1 MAVSSVLGPD
11 GKTYTLEHPDG
22 ASQEEIFKFV
32 HQSTQVK
39 TKPEP
44 TKPGVIGNV
53 VRGIPAGAAAAG
65 YDVLGA
71 IGTMAYEGL
80 GKYAKRG
87 ADPEYVEKIDQ
98 AVRGAQEKVAEYT
111 FDIGATAGEAF
122 GVDEGRF
129 SADVGR
135 GLGQLPL
142 MVVTAGMASVP
153 MSFAEVI
160 KDAEQS
166 LGVKYYE
173 MPEEEKAKV
182 AATGAAYAAFSLAAD
197 RIGLKYMGLSKLDK
211 FFDGSET
218 VKGSVVKDV
227 LTGAL
232 GEGLTETSQ
241 AVVKDQ
247 LARVYDDD
255 REYNL
260 DSVKEYLYE
269 GAVGA
274 TVGGIASTGTTT
286 LKQFSGKPGT
296 ATTDTKKEDLKKPV
310 EDRPA
315 LDIPRD
321 IEVEYKELDGQ
332 VRIVPIAVGKDEDVI
347 AVAEEALRG
356 RYDEKYGITVTEVTA
371 PQPLDVVISEPEVE
385 PDVTTEEV
393 PVEPEAAVEPVVEPV
408 VEPTPEAIED
418 DAFPAFP
425 VLPEQSVRTQ
435 LEFDPFADPEPE
447 QAPVEAP
454 VKRSFS
460 LPQNLKKGK
469 PGYRQT
475 QGITFA
481 SDLERAAYS
490 ATTTTRS
497 EPGKRKRESYR
508 KILQDAGYSTTEIN
522 EMGREV
528 RSQMRD
534 QYDGPGSELSVALPQ
549 DVVAEA
555 APAMPLA
562 GSVNLTQKEIQ
573 FFDSFLGNKAN
584 REELLE
590 EVPSLRI
597 SEGRLSIDPSDVN
610 NLNNFVSDV
619 GVSDGLGTVPP
630 RLKTSQFYKP
640 FFKPGAEDVVAEA
653 APAGP
658 VSTQAAVEKI
668 DLEQLAPQ
676 ANEDFFQFWARVLDS
691 TGTRFKPSSRN
702 YGAVARKA
710 VSDTMQFFKDN
721 PKFATYYETD
731 TKLTKKYIENVV
743 GPITDAEFNL
753 FRILAGLTSPS
764 TKLPDNIIDTL
775 RVFKLYKDRGDF
787 NFIIPT
793 KSETGARTY
802 DKVKTGFLF
811 RSTTGAT
818 KATSILAIQKKI
830 DEIGLDATVKYL
842 LEPVTMKELVTSKRS
857 LGYKDVGKKLEIKKV
872 VKQATGQDKLIP
884 RMFMFGPKV
893 GAYSMNTLGN
903 TEYTTTDIW
912 ESRFIRS
919 YFSGMLE
926 SGTGLPESASEQKIF
941 QEFSSAFNKEFEKQT
956 GQKLEPASL
965 QAIRWFYILNAFNK
979 TGYQY
984 AKTDDTISGYTAKAA
999 QELYGI
1005 DPTSGGQGTSAN
1017 ASQVPAGNRLF
1028 SQPLQDA
1035 TSVSERYQRTQGIRG
1050 QEPRQ
1055 VVELDEERAAVI
1067 GKAYDKMKHDP
1078 KNPEVVR
1085 AYKALVEETLA
1096 QYDAILE
1103 EGYAMELNDA
1113 EYDNSKD
1120 MIEDVRNR
1128 KVMRV
1133 FSTEDGFGSKGIS
1146 AKERREN
1153 PMLADSGRTDKN
1165 GKPLLVNDIFRFVH
1179 DFFGHGKLGN
1189 GFGPLGEENA
1199 WNVHSLM
1206 FSPLARR
1213 ALTTETRGQ
1222 NSWVN
1227 FSGVNDKAFE
1237 IRDQARKARADGD
1250 LKKAKRLAQKAY
1262 SSMQFAEQKI
1272 GLLPQE
1278 FAESDYQEDVTAQ
1291 AAQPEVE
1298 DRGPQDTFANGSQ
1311 VMDFVES
1318 TFDAIADK
1326 IGIAIRPAMG
1336 VGYTARYN
1344 ATQQVIEYNPMALL
1358 NRSKSGVKAAMREE
1372 IIHAAMHQV
1381 LMQKATKGGKK
1392 VDSGKVWVNFFDAF
1406 AKTLTAQERVDIGD
1420 VYQSLTS
1427 YSALGAEYSRAVIQ
1441 NLLYGEFSE
1450 QYVMQS
1456 KGGPAWNRIVDL
1468 LRSVQAYMAK
1478 VLGPMRKTNPEA
1490 AQVIVDSVELLKAAD
1505 PEARPKNQQVVAE
1518 AYDAVDN
1525 NTARENTETGESVDK
1540 KASERIREERKWWS
1554 ESSFRKTASKYLTP
1568 IITRLNRINPM
1579 FGRLLQNLDTAI
1591 RERSFGYR
1599 KQTEAFFNKLDSVKG
1614 AEFQELKQLLFFS
1627 PTPDEASLPSNKA
1640 KIQRRDALLHKHGL
1654 LNMYRLDVQ
1663 PILEE
1668 IYTEYTELGMPRIG
1682 YLEDYFPRVIKDLEG
1697 LIKSYGHKTKRTFE
1711 MLVREENLKRTEN
1724 KDADGSAD
1732 PLPEMGDT
1740 ERARFFQ
1747 DFLQNKFRVDIN
1759 GVKLPG
1765 NIKVRELQ
1773 EIPLDKLKF
1782 YDNPGVAFGKYTSN
1796 MSRAIESFKVVGDT
1810 RKGRLQ
1816 GTLGTLTEK
1825 LFSEGQI
1832 DQADADEVKTLTELI
1847 TAEFAVENEILKS
1860 MGTLTYM
1867 ATLINPGPVLVQIMD
1882 LYKVALYRGLGG
1894 VVSGTYRTVTG
1905 NRRFDIEKDFSIA
1918 KTQLS
1923 AEFEDPSVLQK
1934 ALDFGLS
1941 RLVPFRQMDTAM
1953 KHASI
1958 EAAYDDFV
1966 KKAKAPVGSKK
1977 YEQLL
1982 KELTITMGRED
1993 ALKTIADL
2001 RLDKAMDS
2009 PLVKEALLSEL
2020 LQRQPLTYLQV
2031 PEGYQT
2037 DPSKR
2042 LFYKLSTF
2050 MLLDLNYNRQ
2060 EFMND
2065 LVGPGKTLQQ
2075 RTVALRRLAYMAT
2088 LLTMFGLPSDMLDDW
2103 ISGKDT
2109 YIPEHVMNNML
2120 GMFGLSKYTTTRALE
2135 KGTVES
2141 VIQRFT
2147 PPAINIMIKGESSLR
2162 SWVKGDTELFDMKA
2176 WQNAPLSDVWYYR
2189 TGAGKESQRKYR
2201 KQQRKEGIT
2210 PTFPRS

>member
-1 MAVSSVLGPD
+1 MAVSIVRGPD
-11 GKTYTLEHPDG
+11 GRQHEVQHPEG
-22 ASQEEIFKFV
+22 IAPSQIVKYAQQQIASVSNAEDSFV
-32 HQSTQVK
+32 VDVGKGLFAGGSQAAVSSAAGVTQWMGQSFGSDSLLQAAEDMRQYSQGIAEDIGLDEDFRQSFFGQVVQGLGQVPV
-39 TKPEP
+39 T
-44 TKPGVIGNV
+44 IG
-53 VRGIPAGAAAAG
+53 AGAAGLAVAGPAGMIGAA
-65 YDVLGA
+65 A
-71 IGTMAYEGL
+71 ITTGGQMSSEFLTDMEQTL
-80 GKYAKRG
+80 GKG
-87 ADPEYVEKIDQ
+87 
-98 AVRGAQEKVAEYT
+98 YT
-111 FDIGATAGEAF
+111 QFN
-122 GVDEGRF
+122 
-129 SADVGR
+129 
-135 GLGQLPL
+135 Q
-142 MVVTAGMASVP
+142 
-153 MSFAEVI
+153 
-160 KDAEQS
+160 
-166 LGVKYYE
+166 
-173 MPEEEKAKV
+173 EEKAN
-182 AATGAAYAAFSLAAD
+182 A
-197 RIGLKYMGLSKLDK
+197 
-211 FFDGSET
+211 
-218 VKGSVVKDV
+218 
-227 LTGAL
+227 LTGMLAQTAL
-232 GEGLTETSQ
+232 GTALETAAVGKALKPLLRKLETTGVSSKVLKKAIAKDKSAARETLEAAGAEGLTEATQGQSQ
-241 AVVKDQ
+241 DT
-247 LARVYDDD
+247 LASLLYDDD
-255 REYNL
+255 REL
-260 DSVKEYLYE
+260 ITMDTLKRRAMEFGV
-269 GAVGA
+269 GAV
-274 TVGGIASTGTTT
+274 VGGTVSGGAQVIGTPGKTSTT
-286 LKQFSGKPGT
+286 
-296 ATTDTKKEDLKKPV
+296 KEDLNKPV
-310 EDRPA
+310 SERA
-315 LDIPRD
+315 GLEVPRTV
-321 IEVEYKELDGQ
+321 EVQYKELDGA
-332 VRIVPIAVGKDEDVI
+332 VRIVPIAVSKDEDPI
-347 AVAEEALRG
+347 AAAEEALRG
-356 RYDEKYGITVTEVTA
+356 RYDEKYGITVTEFA
-371 PQPLDVVISEPEVE
+371 EPQPMEIVQPESEPSITE
-385 PDVTTEEV
+385 EEV
-393 PVEPEAAVEPVVEPV
+393 PVQPEAAVEPVPVEPV
-408 VEPTPEAIED
+408 PVEPELPLIDPSKINRPPVVEQDPMPTLTQGEFDMRSQGPTKVE
-418 DAFPAFP
+418 PQ
-425 VLPEQSVRTQ
+425 VLPAAQ
-435 LEFDPFADPEPE
+435 
-447 QAPVEAP
+447 QAPVETP
-454 VKRSFS
+454 VKTPVKTPVARGFS
-460 LPQNLKKGK
+460 LPKNLKKGK

-475 QGITFA
+475 QGITFS

-490 ATTTTRS
+490 ATTSTSS
-497 EPGKRKRESYR
+497 ETGKRKRNSYR
-508 KILQDAGYSTTEIN
+508 KILQDSGYSSAEIN
-522 EMGREV
+522 QMGREV

-534 QYDGPGSELSVALPQ
+534 QYDGPGSELSVSLGPDVVAEASATYIPKRFVGDQADKAPPFFQSFSPEQYDEGRFVNLETKQDLSDQTFEGGSIRIEGGRPMLETSDNSSQ
-549 DVVAEA
+549 TILNSKASEEGPLVRTNLFKQKAGWKWTQAPEGAPSTIVSVEQGTKHYYTLDFSSSKPLTLKTYPDKKSEPRGRPTTRGKVKMGNPVGEISIRGKKHTVYDQVTVGEDVVAEA
-555 APAMPLA
+555 APSMTVA
-562 GSVNLTQKEIQ
+562 GSVKLTQKEIQ
-573 FFDSFLGNKAN
+573 FFDSLLGNKAN

-590 EVPSLRI
+590 EVPSLRVVNG
-597 SEGRLSIDPSDVN
+597 SLSVDPSDVN

-619 GVSDGLGTVPP
+619 AISDGLSTVPP
-630 RLKTSQFYKP
+630 RLKTSKFYQP
-640 FFKPGAEDVVAEA
+640 FFTPESQDVVAESGTELTEQDIKDGKEGEQGVVVDTPVTGDIVADA
-653 APAGP
+653 AQLKPSRP
-658 VSTQAAVEKI
+658 VSVPNAPVISRSLLRGKSGFIYFSDRTRVGTYAGLDPDSGISIPLQGGMGYAFIPQNVQAKAGWAFTSDNIFTRFRDKVNSTDGIGYVALYTKENLRANGTFLLAYIAEVKYSLDSGKLKKSDFQSEINGLRERFLAKKVKDKDFISRDVDWYSLWNKKWKTPEDLQAALDAAGFETRAAAFSAKKATTKNAKPG
-668 DLEQLAPQ
+668 DLSGGQLA
-676 ANEDFFQFWARVLDS
+676 
-691 TGTRFKPSSRN
+691 
-702 YGAVARKA
+702 
-710 VSDTMQFFKDN
+710 
-721 PKFATYYETD
+721 
-731 TKLTKKYIENVV
+731 
-743 GPITDAEFNL
+743 
-753 FRILAGLTSPS
+753 
-764 TKLPDNIIDTL
+764 
-775 RVFKLYKDRGDF
+775 
-787 NFIIPT
+787 
-793 KSETGARTY
+793 
-802 DKVKTGFLF
+802 
-811 RSTTGAT
+811 
-818 KATSILAIQKKI
+818 
-830 DEIGLDATVKYL
+830 
-842 LEPVTMKELVTSKRS
+842 SKRS
-857 LGYKDVGKKLEIKKV
+857 VKKGMPDVIKMIDLFVEPDLADRKRGEI
-872 VKQATGQDKLIP
+872 I
-884 RMFMFGPKV
+884 
-893 GAYSMNTLGN
+893 GAV
-903 TEYTTTDIW
+903 
-912 ESRFIRS
+912 
-919 YFSGMLE
+919 
-926 SGTGLPESASEQKIF
+926 Q
-941 QEFSSAFNKEFEKQT
+941 FEKDQDSAVVASDIGSDEHLSYPLVIKGRGIGVFDST
-956 GQKLEPASL
+956 VNVLDVIKTQKEKN
-965 QAIRWFYILNAFNK
+965 QALRSAETSF
-979 TGYQY
+979 
-984 AKTDDTISGYTAKAA
+984 
-999 QELYGI
+999 
-1005 DPTSGGQGTSAN
+1005 PTS
-1017 ASQVPAGNRLF
+1017 
-1028 SQPLQDA
+1028 
-1035 TSVSERYQRTQGIRG
+1035 SEVG
-1050 QEPRQ
+1050 
-1055 VVELDEERAAVI
+1055 
-1067 GKAYDKMKHDP
+1067 
-1078 KNPEVVR
+1078 
-1085 AYKALVEETLA
+1085 
-1096 QYDAILE
+1096 
-1103 EGYAMELNDA
+1103 DA
-1113 EYDNSKD
+1113 E
-1120 MIEDVRNR
+1120 
-1128 KVMRV
+1128 
-1133 FSTEDGFGSKGIS
+1133 
-1146 AKERREN
+1146 
-1153 PMLADSGRTDKN
+1153 
-1165 GKPLLVNDIFRFVH
+1165 
-1179 DFFGHGKLGN
+1179 
-1189 GFGPLGEENA
+1189 
-1199 WNVHSLM
+1199 
-1206 FSPLARR
+1206 
-1213 ALTTETRGQ
+1213 
-1222 NSWVN
+1222 
-1227 FSGVNDKAFE
+1227 
-1237 IRDQARKARADGD
+1237 
-1250 LKKAKRLAQKAY
+1250 
-1262 SSMQFAEQKI
+1262 
-1272 GLLPQE
+1272 
-1278 FAESDYQEDVTAQ
+1278 VTAQ

-1298 DRGPQDTFANGSQ
+1298 DRGPQDKFDNGGQ

-1326 IGIAIRPAMG
+1326 IGIDIRPAMN

-1372 IIHAAMHQV
+1372 IIHAAMHRV

-1478 VLGPMRKTNPEA
+1478 VLGPMRKTDPEA

-1505 PEARPKNQQVVAE
+1505 PEARPKNQQIVAE
-1518 AYDAVDN
+1518 AYDTVDN
-1525 NTARENTETGESVDK
+1525 NTAKENTETGESVDK

-1554 ESSFRKTASKYLTP
+1554 ESSFRKTASKYFTP

-1627 PTPDEASLPSNKA
+1627 PTPDEAILPSNKA

-1724 KDADGSAD
+1724 KDADGNAD

-1765 NIKVRELQ
+1765 NVKVRELQ

-1982 KELTITMGRED
+1982 SELTITMGRED
-1993 ALKTIADL
+1993 ALKTISDL
-2001 RLDKAMDS
+2001 KLDKSMDS
-2009 PLVKEALLSEL
+2009 ALVKEALLSEL

-2162 SWVKGDTELFDMKA
+2162 SWVKGDTELFEMKA